1 MEKEKKTETFTS
13 VSSGKEQINYKVPDY
28 NVSYLDFFGFSQ
40 NPFPVVPDD
49 KNFYVSKNI
58 DQTMSELV
66 YGIKERK
73 GFMVLTGE
81 VGLGKTTISRR
92 IITILEE
99 ENIETSLVFHAAY
112 SDVELLR
119 EINRDFGLIKKT
131 KPFNNTLGDQMELL
145 NTFLLA
151 QNRKEKNC
159 VIIIDDAQNLD
170 KKSLELVRMISN
182 LETDTQKL
190 VQILLIGQPELA
202 EKLNSKELRQL
213 KSRIIINKKVGPLQ
227 LKDMQD
233 YLQFKLNVCGSYGK
247 VNITKQALKQLYG
260 YSKGNFRLINVL
272 MDRCLC
278 VAFLHNSTEITREI
292 VKQAGIDLSINRTVY
307 DFKKAGLILSAVII
321 LLLISGLII
330 TIPSRKSE
338 SPVKKPSPG
347 IVSETKKQLTEPVQK
362 IPDSL
367 SEFLKSY
374 DLAEYS
380 EPFYA
385 ALKKLDFTNLSETIL
400 AETGYQ
406 LIQLEQMT
414 EPIRKKYGVLSCT
427 AADGSKKQFVLF
439 WKPTITISKFYYGYQ
454 GKDMLLLQQALKN
467 AGIYYYAIDG
477 IVGRNLMGTVV
488 RYQRQFGLQVTGYP
502 EKEFVFLLANEDRRR
517 LPSPVVTE
525 AAPEPETNLIETID
539 TDNAVQVNQELIT
552 Q

>member
-1 MEKEKKTETFTS
+1 
-13 VSSGKEQINYKVPDY
+13 
-28 NVSYLDFFGFSQ
+28 
-40 NPFPVVPDD
+40 
-49 KNFYVSKNI
+49 
-58 DQTMSELV
+58 
-66 YGIKERK
+66 
-73 GFMVLTGE
+73 
-81 VGLGKTTISRR
+81 
-92 IITILEE
+92 
-99 ENIETSLVFHAAY
+99 
-112 SDVELLR
+112 
-119 EINRDFGLIKKT
+119 
-131 KPFNNTLGDQMELL
+131 
-145 NTFLLA
+145 
-151 QNRKEKNC
+151 
-159 VIIIDDAQNLD
+159 
-170 KKSLELVRMISN
+170 
-182 LETDTQKL
+182 
-190 VQILLIGQPELA
+190 
-202 EKLNSKELRQL
+202 
-213 KSRIIINKKVGPLQ
+213 
-227 LKDMQD
+227 
-233 YLQFKLNVCGSYGK
+233 
-247 VNITKQALKQLYG
+247 
-260 YSKGNFRLINVL
+260 
-272 MDRCLC
+272 
-278 VAFLHNSTEITREI
+278 
-292 VKQAGIDLSINRTVY
+292 
-307 DFKKAGLILSAVII
+307 
-321 LLLISGLII
+321 LLISGLII

-467 AGIYYYAIDG
+467 AGNYHYAIDG

-488 RYQRQFGLQVTGYP
+488 RFQRQFGLPVTGYP
-502 EKEFVFLLANEDRRR
+502 EKEFVFLLANKERRR